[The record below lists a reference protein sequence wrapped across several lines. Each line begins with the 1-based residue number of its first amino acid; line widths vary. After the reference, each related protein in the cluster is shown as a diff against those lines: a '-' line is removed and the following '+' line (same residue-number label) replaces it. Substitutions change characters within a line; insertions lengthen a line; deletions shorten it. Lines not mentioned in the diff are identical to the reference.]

1 MCSLYIMPRFLKGSE
16 EAKAYMASIR
26 SKKAKSLEH
35 ATGEDIIE
43 GGKLRPFFCRQ
54 GNKYPIVDLILEHI
68 PDDHKIYVEPF
79 MGSAAVFFNKPLAE
93 KNVIN
98 DLDKDTVQRM
108 RMIKKAPMDLTKYRD
123 DLNTLEK
130 TKYFFDNH
138 TTSEADLLTLEKIKT
153 CNGFNGVY
161 ANTSKQVYKVN
172 NPYSTIKNIDEY
184 KSKLNRATIENKD
197 YEKIIKKYDSKDTFF
212 FIDPPYENTDTSFNY
227 AEDTEFDLG
236 RLVEV
241 LKGIKGKFLMTLNDS
256 QNIRQ
261 LFKHFYIK
269 PFKVLNA
276 WFNREGKG
284 EKYRREVFIAN
295 YPL

>member
-1 MCSLYIMPRFLKGSE
+1 
-16 EAKAYMASIR
+16 
-26 SKKAKSLEH
+26 
-35 ATGEDIIE
+35 
-43 GGKLRPFFCRQ
+43 
-54 GNKYPIVDLILEHI
+54 
-68 PDDHKIYVEPF
+68 VEPF

-108 RMIKKAPMDLTKYRD
+108 RMIKKAPNDLTKYRD

-153 CNGFNGVY
+153 CNGFSGVY
-161 ANTSKQVYKVN
+161 ANTSKQVYRVS
-172 NPYSTIKNIDEY
+172 NPYYVIKNIDEY

-227 AEDTEFDLG
+227 AEDTDFDFG

-269 PFKVLNA
+269 PFKVLNP
-276 WFNREGKG
+276 WFNKQDKG

-295 YPL
+295 YSL